1 VPTSIPTWPAVNPG
15 ELVHWITLLQQTVTT
30 DVSGATAAWA
40 PFLSTWAKIE
50 PVKGTD
56 VIKSGQIT
64 TQLYLTITIRWQGG
78 IQPNMRVTRRNYAYV
93 IQSVENPG
101 ERDVLLILN
110 CVGLNANE

>member
-1 VPTSIPTWPAVNPG
+1 M
-15 ELVHWITLLQQTVTT
+15 VHWIALLQQSASSDISGTTVT
-30 DVSGATAAWA
+30 WM

-50 PVKGTD
+50 PVRGTD

-64 TQLYLTITIRWQGG
+64 TQLYLTITMRWQTG
-78 IQPNMRVTRRNYAYV
+78 ILPNMRVQARHGTYV

-110 CVGLNANE
+110 CVGLGANQ